1 MIKMDKFKEIQNLN
15 LSYGDDSENK
25 NVKAK
30 DNVLETPEGIT
41 LKSFYTKEDIDILCK
56 AIENCRKIFDSK

>member
-1 MIKMDKFKEIQNLN
+1 MMKMDKFKEIQNLN

-30 DNVLETPEGIT
+30 DNVLETP
-41 LKSFYTKEDIDILCK
+41 FIL
-56 AIENCRKIFDSK
+56 RKILIILIIKKHFLV